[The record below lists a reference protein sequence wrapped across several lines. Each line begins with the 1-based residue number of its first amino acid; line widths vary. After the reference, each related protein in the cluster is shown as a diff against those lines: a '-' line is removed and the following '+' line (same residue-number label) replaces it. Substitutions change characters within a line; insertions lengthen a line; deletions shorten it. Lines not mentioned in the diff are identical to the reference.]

1 MKKFL
6 FVASFLGFMAC
17 NQPQNTSSLIEQT
30 LNTNNLETQ
39 SFVINTQ
46 KDTSIKTKDGIIV
59 QIEKG
64 AIESSSETVTLQI
77 KEALSLY
84 DMIKARLL
92 TKSDK
97 GLLSSDGMFNIA
109 TKEKST
115 IRKPLHVSLPTK
127 YENKNMSLYK
137 GRANDSS
144 VTWIDPQPVE
154 TKESDC
160 YTNGKAL
167 FKASCAS
174 CHAID
179 NVLTGP
185 ALAWVEDRWKSRE
198 LLFAFIHNNQ
208 KVLASGDLYANRLY
222 CEYNKTPMQIFESIS
237 DEDIACILNYINT
250 EASTQGIPR
259 QPKSTLDE
267 DSCSYYAAYY
277 GKLIHTRDSLVKDNR
292 PVAKVIIIPPSD
304 DSNAATRD
312 QGGIPIKINPPEYN
326 AEYYQFTITAYGWY
340 NIDIQLEKTEG
351 VVYSEL
357 FVNVQVEPG
366 AHLKA
371 FLIIPDR
378 KIFQEGGYLTN
389 GKQFGFY
396 ENTGKLP
403 LPQKTDCFIVVLGE
417 NDGKMFYGEKHFISS
432 TSQTIDVKVNE
443 TTQEKFTK
451 SIKMLHFENISGRVD
466 TAKNFSGMKD
476 VDNELKRVKMK
487 MEHCGF
493 CTETDTSTFVPVIA
507 NSPK

>member
-1 MKKFL
+1 MKKL
-6 FVASFLGFMAC
+6 LLAASLLGFVAC
-17 NQPQNTSSLIEQT
+17 NQPQISSSLIEQT

-46 KDTSIKTKDGIIV
+46 KDTSIKTKEGIVV

-64 AIESSSETVTLQI
+64 SIESSTETVTLQI

-84 DMIKARLL
+84 DMIRARLL

-97 GLLSSDGMFNIA
+97 GILSSDGMFNIT

-115 IRKPLHVSLPTK
+115 IKKPLRVSLPTN
-127 YENKNMSLYK
+127 YANKNMSLYK
-137 GRANDSS
+137 GQMNDSS
-144 VTWIDPQPVE
+144 ITWTDPQPVQ

-174 CHAID
+174 CHAIEKE
-179 NVLTGP
+179 LTAP
-185 ALAWVEDRWKSRE
+185 ALAWVEDRWKDKD
-198 LLFAFIHNNQ
+198 LLRAYIRNNQ
-208 KVLASGDLYANRLY
+208 KVLASGDAYANYLWCKNHKMPKPVYDSLSNDQMECLLSYIRT
-222 CEYNKTPMQIFESIS
+222 ETVNK
-237 DEDIACILNYINT
+237 
-250 EASTQGIPR
+250 GIPK
-259 QPKSTLDE
+259 PAP
-267 DSCSYYAAYY
+267 DSCLYYRDYY
-277 GKLIHTRDSLVKDNR
+277 EQLLRKRDSLVKDNKSM
-292 PVAKVIIIPPSD
+292 AKITIIPPAGD
-304 DSNAATRD
+304 NNNRD
-312 QGGIPIKINPPEYN
+312 TGGLPIKVSPPQYN
-326 AEYYQFTITAYGWY
+326 AEYYQFTIDAYGWY

-357 FVNVQVEPG
+357 FVNVQAEPA

-403 LPQKTDCFIVVLGE
+403 LPQNTDCFIVVLGE
-417 NDGKMFYGEKHFISS
+417 NNGKMFFGEKHFVSS
-432 TSQTIDVKVNE
+432 VSQTIDVKVEE
-443 TTQEKFTK
+443 TTQEKFAE
-451 SIKMLHFENISGRVD
+451 SIKKLHFEDVSARVD
-466 TAKNFSGMKD
+466 TAKNFSGMKA
-476 VDNELKRVKMK
+476 VDSELEQVKMK
-487 MEHCGF
+487 VEHCGF
-493 CTETDTSTFVPVIA
+493 CSEPVPADSSTEMTS
-507 NSPK
+507 K